1 MGVPRAFN
9 FSKELA
15 LPCDLKSVQVENI
28 CESGL
33 CNEDS
38 EADREVDDSDTVAK
52 VLLSLNLEM

>member
-1 MGVPRAFN
+1 MGVPRAFY

-15 LPCDLKSVQVENI
+15 LPCDLKSVKVESI

-33 CNEDS
+33 CNEDG
-38 EADREVDDSDTVAK
+38 EADREVDDSDTVAQ